1 MTISYELGKGSHDTR
16 ETGMCAMEW
25 VAYIAGE
32 EHSDSPVCVDPVL
45 RRFGMGLNDALPD
58 DMRQRLRPY
67 LARMIGTAGDGRSEE
82 RRWALAD
89 WAVRF
94 AAAEAQ
100 DVTGR
105 KDLGDKLRALPE
117 VTAETKDEAIEV
129 ARAVRD
135 GRRAA
140 NAYAAAAANAAAN
153 AADAAAAAAYAAAAY
168 AAAAYANA
176 AADAADAAAARR
188 HMWERLLPSAL
199 DLLDRLLPTEH
210 IEIPDAFQADYDRL
224 MEGAT
229 A

>member
-168 AAAAYANA
+168 ANA

>member
-140 NAYAAAAANAAAN
+140 NAYAAAA
-153 AADAAAAAAYAAAAY
+153 Y

-224 MEGAT
+224 MEGET
-229 A
+229 VCHSI